1 VADPS
6 RSKASLADRTAIVPQ
21 APADRT
27 EVVRQAPA
35 DRTEILRPA
44 GPAPADRTE
53 ILRPAGPAPADRTEI
68 LKPSGPAP
76 ADRTEILRPA
86 GPTLLTDRAAPP
98 SAAPQTERVFA
109 PPSPSTLVLGD
120 PRPGPLPRPTP
131 AQPVSINKMLIW
143 INLAC
148 FAAILLLILFFGL
161 FS

>member
-1 VADPS
+1 MADPS
-6 RSKASLADRTAIVPQ
+6 RSKASHADRTEIVPQ

-35 DRTEILRPA
+35 DGTEILRPA
-44 GPAPADRTE
+44 
-53 ILRPAGPAPADRTEI
+53 
-68 LKPSGPAP
+68 GPAP

-98 SAAPQTERVFA
+98 GAGPQTERVFA

>member
-1 VADPS
+1 MADPS
-6 RSKASLADRTAIVPQ
+6 RSKASHADRTEIVPQ

-27 EVVRQAPA
+27 EVVRQALA
-35 DRTEILRPA
+35 D
-44 GPAPADRTE
+44 G
-53 ILRPAGPAPADRTEI
+53 
-68 LKPSGPAP
+68 
-76 ADRTEILRPA
+76 TEILRPA

-98 SAAPQTERVFA
+98 GAGPKTERVFA